1 MHAGGSHN
9 SKESLRLIIMSM
21 AMFLDIYM
29 CIHCLYCVQ
38 LYCQVVGD
46 RTSTLTLHLLC
57 TFHMKL
63 MTCWY

>member
-46 RTSTLTLHLLC
+46 RTSTHMLHL
-57 TFHMKL
+57 
-63 MTCWY
+63 